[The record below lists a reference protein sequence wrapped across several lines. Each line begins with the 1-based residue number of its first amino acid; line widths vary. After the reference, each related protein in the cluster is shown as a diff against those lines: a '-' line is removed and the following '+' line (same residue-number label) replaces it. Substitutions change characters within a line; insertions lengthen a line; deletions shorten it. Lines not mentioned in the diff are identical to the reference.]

1 MFEFLFD
8 WPFLYPYLIKSIV
21 WALLIG
27 VLGLIVGKLCW
38 HEPEDFE

>member
-1 MFEFLFD
+1 MFEFLFY

-21 WALLIG
+21 AALLIG
-27 VLGLIVGKLCW
+27 VVGLINGKFCW